1 MTAILEYWRP
11 VPGYDGLYEVSDQ
24 GSVRSLNYHQTGKRR
39 ELKGRK
45 VSVGYEQ
52 VILCRDGVQKN
63 KLVHRL
69 VYEAFNG
76 TIPEGLQ
83 IDHINGVKNDNRLVN
98 LRCVTPRE
106 NIKNPVTRKRYL
118 EANKRL
124 CQDPKWR
131 EAVREANKRKAQDA
145 KWVEAHRKAM
155 KRLSKDQKWQEAHRE
170 RMRKAH
176 IKPVLQI
183 DKDSGA
189 VIREWECMRD
199 IERELGIR
207 HSSVSAC
214 CNGKQN
220 TAGGFKWQYVDYHYS
235 S

>member
-1 MTAILEYWRP
+1 MTAILEYWRT

-24 GSVRSLNYHQTGKRR
+24 GAVRSLNYHQTGKRR

-69 VYEAFNG
+69 VWEAFNG
-76 TIPEGLQ
+76 PIPDGKE

-98 LRCVTPRE
+98 LRVVTPIE
-106 NIKNPVTRKRYL
+106 NVNNPITRTRHL
-118 EANKRL
+118 
-124 CQDPKWR
+124 
-131 EAVREANKRKAQDA
+131 EANKRKAQDA

-176 IKPVLQI
+176 TKPVLQL
-183 DKDSGA
+183 DKETGE
-189 VIREWECMRD
+189 VLREWECMRD

-220 TAGGFKWQYVDYHYS
+220 TAGGFKWQYALHHYS